1 MAHLTEG
8 TLRRI
13 YDDPDAKTGA
23 DALHLE
29 GCVEC
34 QSRLKAVSEDAL
46 AVGALLAVPGI
57 KVDVPRAFS
66 KVSSAPA
73 ARSAFRMPF
82 LRSGSRP
89 LVLAFA
95 AAVAALALVVTAV
108 AQGGFSST
116 PTTVVPVPVTV
127 ADMQALSQL
136 SDYGTVTWTTQPKL
150 QVLTSADE
158 AGKAAGVALPK
169 DVALPAG
176 VSSTVT
182 YVAISKG
189 IGTFTFSA
197 DKAAAAAAK
206 NGKTMPALPAKMNG
220 ATVTITMGP
229 AVGKVYGQMTQP
241 PKGSDITQA
250 NLPQMV
256 IGKSVSPTVTSDQI
270 SPKEFQDYLLAQPGI
285 SPELRDAIKALGSA
299 GTAMPIPVPVQF
311 ATHENV
317 TLTGNVQ
324 AVALGDNTGLGAG
337 VVWIKGGYVYV
348 VGGTIKKSDAINIAN
363 NLS

>member
-1 MAHLTEG
+1 VAHLAEG

-23 DALHLE
+23 DALHLDS
-29 GCVEC
+29 CAEC
-34 QSRLKAVSEDAL
+34 QARLRSVSEDAV
-46 AVGALLAVPGI
+46 AVGALLAVPDA
-57 KVDVPRAFS
+57 KVDVARAFS
-66 KVSSAPA
+66 KLGSAPA
-73 ARSAFRMPF
+73 ARSALRMPF
-82 LRSGSRP
+82 MRSGSRP
-89 LVLAFA
+89 FVLAFA
-95 AAVAALALVVTAV
+95 AAIAALALVVTAV

-116 PTTVVPVPVTV
+116 PSTVVPVPITV

-136 SDYGTVTWTTQPKL
+136 GDYGTVTWTTQPKL

-158 AGKAAGVALPK
+158 ASNAAGFPLPK

-176 VSSTVT
+176 VSSIVT

-189 IGTFTFSA
+189 VGTFTFSA
-197 DKAAAAAAK
+197 DKAAAAATK

-220 ATVTITMGP
+220 ATVTITLGP
-229 AVGKVYGQMTQP
+229 AAGKVYGQMTQA

-256 IGKSVSPTVTSDQI
+256 IGKSVSPTVTSDQV

-285 SPELRDAIKALGSA
+285 SPELRDAIKALGSS

-311 ATHENV
+311 ATHESV

-324 AVALGDNTGLGAG
+324 AVALGDNTGLGSG
-337 VVWIKGGYVYV
+337 VVWIKGGYVYA

-363 NLS
+363 NLI